1 MMMDPKDATRK
12 TGDKNPDLPI
22 ENIPDEV
29 DEWPDA
35 NGEMP
40 LSFYLAQQDPK
51 KYKGQDI

>member
-1 MMMDPKDATRK
+1 MMDPKDATRK
-12 TGDKNPDLPI
+12 TGDKSPDLPI

-40 LSFYLAQQDPK
+40 LSFYLAQQDPE